1 MSGKATPTPG
11 KATPTPGKATPTVE
25 QEDINEYDEEEEQ
38 NYETIPFTE
47 EPVCYS
53 IDPAFCK
60 LTFALKHALYSE
72 TILTGDEQ
80 SDKQQDLQI
89 LNQYMLLL
97 DIIHS
102 LLYGLF
108 KNQMSPESPIPKEII
123 EALPPASKKA
133 LLILYPTIC
142 QAIKTN
148 QKNNNIENNEVYG
161 LFIHNIFHTY
171 PYEMST
177 DDPERD

>member
-11 KATPTPGKATPTVE
+11 KVKPTV
-25 QEDINEYDEEEEQ
+25 DNEYDEYDEDEEQ
-38 NYETIPFTE
+38 DETSMPFTE
-47 EPVCYS
+47 DPVCYS
-53 IDPAFCK
+53 IDPTFCK

-89 LNQYMLLL
+89 LDQYMLLL
-97 DIIHS
+97 DIIHG

-108 KNQMSPESPIPKEII
+108 TNPMNLDSPIPKEII
-123 EALPPASKKA
+123 GALPPESKKA

-148 QKNNNIENNEVYG
+148 QQNKNNENNDIYE
-161 LFIHNIFHTY
+161 LFIRKIFHTY
-171 PYEMST
+171 PFEMGT